1 MIKPELLAPAGNMEK
16 LQIAYRFGADA
27 AYIGGKVFGLRKYSD
42 NFSLYEIEQA
52 VRLANQLNKQ
62 LYVVLNGFAH
72 DEDCPDLIT
81 HLKALEDIQPHAFI
95 VSDLGV
101 AQLVNRYT
109 SIPLHVSTQASIT
122 NHYGCQF
129 WKDHG
134 AKRIILA
141 REVSILDCIDIQK
154 KCPIELEIF
163 VHGAMC
169 ASYSGKCTI
178 SNISAGR
185 DSNRGG
191 CVQSCRHK
199 YDLIDPNNNEQ
210 LDSKHIMNAKDLMG
224 LYQIPACIKASI
236 ASLKIEGRMKSNL
249 YVANAVRSYRS
260 AIDYCYEHIRH
271 NQTIEYSF
279 LNRLETQLRQ
289 VSNRDFSSGGLEHI
303 PAGDSIHYNFGGYQK
318 QLDYIGI
325 VRDVIDEERVV
336 IDVKN
341 TFKQG
346 DQLTVLKSESDI
358 EQLLPINNFW
368 SLTGENLVIGKQ
380 NSLISLPYFK
390 NAKPFDVITRQL

>member
-1 MIKPELLAPAGNMEK
+1 MVKPELLAPAGNMEK
-16 LQIAYRFGADA
+16 LQIAYKFGADA

-42 NFSLYEIEQA
+42 NFTLNEIKQA
-52 VRLANQLNKQ
+52 VELANSLNKQ

-72 DEDCPDLIT
+72 DEDCPDLID
-81 HLKALEDIQPHAFI
+81 HLNALEDIQPHAFI

-101 AQLVNRYT
+101 AKLVSRYT
-109 SIPLHVSTQASIT
+109 SVPLHVSTQASVT
-122 NHYGCQF
+122 NHYACQF

-141 REVSILDCIDIQK
+141 REVSIADCIDIQK
-154 KCPIELEIF
+154 NCPIELEIF

-178 SNISAGR
+178 SNISSGR

-199 YDLIDPNNNEQ
+199 YDLFDPNTNE
-210 LDSKHIMNAKDLMG
+210 LMDSKHIMNAKDLMG
-224 LYQIPACIKASI
+224 IQQIPACIEANI

-249 YVANAVRSYRS
+249 YVANAVRNYRQ
-260 AIDYCYEHIRH
+260 AIDYCYDQIKT
-271 NQTIEYSF
+271 NQTIDSSI
-279 LNRLETQLRQ
+279 LNALEAQLKD
-289 VSNRDFSSGGLEHI
+289 VSNRDFSTGGLTHI
-303 PAGDSIHYNFGGYQK
+303 PAGESIHYDFGGYQK

-325 VRDVIDEERVV
+325 VREVIDQETVI

-341 TFKQG
+341 NFKQG
-346 DQLTVLKSESDI
+346 DNLGILQKDRTQQLKLTD
-358 EQLLPINNFW
+358 FW
-368 SLTGENLVIGKQ
+368 SLAGETLEHGKQ
-380 NSLISLPYFK
+380 NSLVSLPYYEH
-390 NAKPFDVITRQL
+390 ADIYDVVTRHL

>member
-27 AYIGGKVFGLRKYSD
+27 VYIGGKVFGLRKYSD
-42 NFSLYEIEQA
+42 NFTLAEIERA
-52 VRLANQLNKQ
+52 VLLANSLGKQ

-72 DEDCPDLIT
+72 DEDCPDLIE

-101 AQLVNRYT
+101 AKLVSRYT
-109 SIPLHVSTQASIT
+109 RVPLHVSTQASVT

-141 REVSILDCIDIQK
+141 REVSINDCIDIQK

-178 SNISAGR
+178 SNISSGR

-199 YDLIDPNNNEQ
+199 YDLIDPNSNEL

-224 LYQIPACIKASI
+224 IQQIPACINANI

-249 YVANAVRSYRS
+249 YVANAVRNYRQ
-260 AIDYCYEHIRH
+260 AIDHSYDHILA
-271 NQTIEYSF
+271 QKEVDKDF
-279 LNRLETQLRQ
+279 LKSLESQLKQ
-289 VSNRDFSSGGLEHI
+289 VSNRDFSTGGLVQP
-303 PAGDSIHYNFGGYQK
+303 PAAESIHYEFGGYQK

-325 VRDVIDEERVV
+325 VRDVIDNHRVV

-341 TFKQG
+341 SFKQG
-346 DQLTVLKSESDI
+346 DQFNILQSNSTQS
-358 EQLLPINNFW
+358 INIKDFW
-368 SLTGENLVIGKQ
+368 SLSGEKLSIGKQ
-380 NSLISLPYFK
+380 NSLVSFPYYDQ
-390 NAKPFDVITRQL
+390 AKTFDVITRHI